1 MPRLRPTLVLL
12 AALAAVVAAGAA
24 NAAAPAHAESAPAP
38 HAKHDDHAGEKHE
51 KAKIDPF
58 AHVVD
63 SNHIEILPTAGLTI
77 DEVEYEGF
85 PLKFIILITVSA
97 LVVAAAMIYL
107 SEMMRDGDPPTGK
120 LWNLLE
126 SLLFFIRDKIV
137 RPGVGEHDANAYLPY
152 LATLFLFIF
161 AMNLIG
167 MVPFLGSPTA
177 AIPVTAALA
186 FVSFLVIH
194 VSGVASNGFGG
205 YLKTFIPHIELEGG
219 LPMKLMGFA
228 ITFGM
233 AILEYATA
241 FIRVGV
247 LAVRLFANMLAGHT
261 VLFMILFFIALVS
274 DPAYQVP
281 FAKENPWIFW
291 GVMPFSVALVT
302 ALSLLELFI
311 AGLQAFI
318 FTFLTAVFIGLAK
331 HPPH

>member
-12 AALAAVVAAGAA
+12 AAHAALVAAGAA
-24 NAAAPAHAESAPAP
+24 NAAAPAHAEPAPAP
-38 HAKHDDHAGEKHE
+38 HAKHADEKHE

-77 DEVEYEGF
+77 EDVEYEGT

-97 LVVAAAMIYL
+97 LIVAAAMIYL

-120 LWNLLE
+120 LWNLIE

-137 RPGVGEHDANAYLPY
+137 RPGVGEHDANTYLPY

-161 AMNLIG
+161 AMNLLG

-177 AIPVTAALA
+177 AIPVTGALA
-186 FVSFLVIH
+186 LVSFLVIH
-194 VSGVASNGFGG
+194 TSGVASNGFGG

-219 LPMKLMGFA
+219 AAMKLMGFA
-228 ITFGM
+228 IMFGM

-274 DPAYQVP
+274 DPAYQVA
-281 FAKENPWIFW
+281 FAKEHEWVFW